1 MKETL
6 RNLIISLLLFVP
18 VVLLNLGHQGISSV
32 LFKWEIREQDRF
44 AAQKLGEISVHTD
57 ISQEISA
64 YASGFNRRLGSLIQ
78 DYPAEAARRLPVGEY
93 AATAFAEPF
102 PRHDLWLFH
111 RHQGK
116 EESSLLYANDKTSS
130 RRPMEMVV
138 SYLLRESL
146 AEQQKAHE
154 TRRNEKLLQKIFG
167 NGCSG
172 DLLAFDQRGVTTP
185 VIYKNIPSYLVWDFS
200 QGPDGSIFAFLLII
214 PRNQD
219 LVACAYNIAA
229 KKTGLGSEYAGGFL
243 RIYETGSADYL
254 FPQKLKKSRIF
265 NDWRSQL
272 GFAEDKLEEWQL
284 KGFPRGK
291 KLGNHRLFSQILP
304 LEKHLAVL
312 LLPDPGSYQLPVWL
326 VALNALAIT
335 GIFLLIIRGLILG
348 IWPFQTIGSRFLVV
362 FVLAVSLPVVLFSTY
377 ATAYVFER
385 LKSDENSL
393 EQTLTTSLLD
403 FDAGKEF
410 LENEYISA
418 FSQMLKDPKINQLL
432 QEKQLAAGNDVL
444 GIVQEIAAAGE
455 IKLPLSGVAVYDLA
469 GNSFFKSSGN
479 LRESEFA
486 TLARFYGLPFTINLR
501 KAVVQEEPSLVLP
514 KHEIDERNLAAMQSF
529 RKGNDGL
536 EDEVERFRFRPVRT
550 DVGRGHL
557 SYIYDFIS
565 IEGKLRYVLMISWLD
580 ADIDGA
586 VLKRTADQL
595 GIKLPQIK
603 VMALKKAG
611 KGIEPMFAADRSISE
626 KQARTFYRIADSAF
640 GIRSGMLKTVSDGMS
655 VVAYASR
662 HFAGTVIVAG
672 IDHEQNN
679 LANVLRVA
687 GFCIMGA
694 LGLLFLLISGIIT
707 YFRIVKPLNA
717 IKIAFD
723 DVESGNPASL
733 PVSARQDEI
742 GILAREFAGM
752 VTGLEQRHRLA
763 SLLSDQA
770 VAAISV
776 ASEGTEIK
784 SERFDGV
791 VMISDIRD
799 FTTMS
804 EQNEPQAITSLLNT
818 HFAEMAVIITS
829 FGGRIY
835 KFIGD
840 AIEAVFINDVM
851 IKESAAE
858 RSVLASCAMLD
869 KLRQI
874 NDRRSSENT
883 FIYRIGIGLAEGEL
897 FAGETGS
904 KESRRDYAIMG
915 SAFKHAEK
923 LESLTRRFPEFPL
936 LVASEIALACGSSWG
951 WLEENID
958 KNKAFRLAGLEDSI
972 VGKIAQSLVSNVQS
986 DKSGKQTGPRNIQA
1000 DESFKMLSFRPFIFL
1015 AGVIAIFFPVLS
1027 LFVTFRTGDA
1037 ASLKRQQK
1045 IAAEYFDN
1053 ARLKVN
1059 VIDSQQVVLEQY
1071 LDNRSEELATEFAWN
1086 PGGVAADSLASAGA
1100 RMYAE
1105 LIEIGMQPTLF
1116 AILHKPGGEDRG
1128 KIEADWRL
1136 VNYHGPDS
1144 QKFVSEEL
1152 MRFFAQ
1158 RFYTGWPRAD
1168 QLSPFRDQ
1176 IPLLTGNATS
1186 FMHLFNDWHARVV
1199 LIKRFGV
1206 EEYLYWQP
1214 IFMRNTK
1221 AFAAID
1227 HKFSGNV
1234 LRRRPA
1240 PDLLIQIGVM
1250 LCIIPKE
1257 HAFKSHLAILHNI
1270 LRYEPVE
1277 FAILE
1282 KSQPPR
1288 FSDGFPDACKSEL
1301 ASPAFNIPGW
1311 YVTSTAIDK
1320 FGDQV
1325 RLVLAKQLDL
1335 PRNHINYLFLL
1346 LLMSLAIALSIAWF
1360 KAVYCE
1366 SGIARKFAWQL
1377 WLGLIAAAV
1386 VPLTVVYTVNEW
1398 FTIELI
1404 ELNPAQERVNL
1415 VKHFDELERRQ
1426 FLQEVIQWDKL
1437 QILTVNQELQQAI
1450 ADADSGGELE
1460 RNQLGQ
1466 TVNRLAAIS
1475 DPRTSHTRFNEL
1487 LLFHAHGW
1495 KQAIYQPGSGPRESG
1510 DFKRFIDAFVYL
1522 LMADLGVS
1530 PGSIS
1535 QEKPL
1540 GGAVKDEMTREAGLD
1555 IFRTLFGS
1563 DAYFKLV
1570 HGLDLPIKAFMATGI
1585 GCFKLIPVPTLVKP
1599 QMLLFWLF
1607 FDNLNTALRDT
1618 FKVAESDYP
1627 VFAESKVMYGALK
1640 QPWTGGWDPG
1650 VVRFARW
1657 ALAKKSPLSTRT
1669 IFAGKE
1675 CLVEARIGSHNEV
1688 MIMSGLI
1695 PEGEILDKIE
1705 ESRRLFF
1712 FLLALSFVAIVLLS
1726 LIVAGDI
1733 TGPIKELTTGVKM
1746 VAAENFDYRIKSGR
1760 SDELG
1765 QILLSFNRM
1774 ARGLQEKELMGQMVS
1789 GAARKVAFDEES
1801 LIRAEKGQRLQVT
1814 VLYLAVPEFS
1824 CFLGSMLPEQMI
1836 KDVSRQISVLCR
1848 IILDNNGEVDKII
1861 GEKILA
1867 YFYGPDGLQKS
1878 NEQALMAMRAIRN
1891 AERESGLA
1899 FPVTIGIH
1907 CGEVIAGLLGVG
1919 NKRDFTIIGDPVN
1932 TAARICARASE
1943 LPYDRFLVSSNIAE
1957 SVPANIA
1964 RFRAF
1969 GEVQLKG
1976 KAATVSLCQVLF
1988 DR

>member
-1 MKETL
+1 M
-6 RNLIISLLLFVP
+6 
-18 VVLLNLGHQGISSV
+18 NLGHQGISSV
-32 LFKWEIREQDRF
+32 LVKWEIREQDRF
-44 AAQKLGEISVHTD
+44 AAQKLGEVSVHTD

-64 YASGFNRRLGSLIQ
+64 YAGDFNRRLSSLIQ
-78 DYPAEAARRLPVGEY
+78 DYPGEAARRLPVGEY
-93 AATAFAEPF
+93 AATTFSEPF

-111 RHQGK
+111 RQPGK
-116 EESSLLYANDKTSS
+116 EESSLIYTNDKASS

-138 SYLLRESL
+138 SYLLREGLS
-146 AEQQKAHE
+146 EQQKEHE
-154 TRRNEKLLQKIFG
+154 TRRNEKLLQKILG
-167 NGCSG
+167 NGCTG
-172 DLLAFDQRGVTTP
+172 ELLAFDHRGITTP
-185 VIYKNIPSYLVWDFS
+185 VIYKSIPSFLVWDFS
-200 QGPDGSIFAFLLII
+200 KGADGSIFAFLLII

-219 LVACAYNIAA
+219 LVASAYKIAA
-229 KKTGLGSEYAGGFL
+229 RKTGLGSEYAGGFV

-254 FPQKLKKSRIF
+254 FPARLKTSRIF
-265 NDWRSQL
+265 NEWRSQL
-272 GFAEDKLEEWQL
+272 GFAEDKLEKWQL

-291 KLGNHRLFSQILP
+291 KLGNSRLFSQILP
-304 LEKHLAVL
+304 LEKHLAIL
-312 LLPDPGSYQLPVWL
+312 LLPDPGSYRLPAWL
-326 VALNALAIT
+326 VSLNALALT
-335 GIFLLIIRGLILG
+335 GILLLIIRGLILG

-362 FVLAVSLPVVLFSTY
+362 FILAVSLPVVLFTTY

-385 LKSDENSL
+385 LKSDENNL

-410 LENEYISA
+410 LENEYVSA
-418 FSQMLKDPKINQLL
+418 FSQMLKDPKISGLLRENQLASGSDIL
-432 QEKQLAAGNDVL
+432 DRVLA
-444 GIVQEIAAAGE
+444 IAAAGE
-455 IKLPLSGVAVYDLA
+455 IKLPLSGVAIYDLA

-501 KAVVQEEPSLVLP
+501 KAVAQEEPSLVLP
-514 KHEIDERNLAAMQSF
+514 KHRIDERNLAAMQSF

-536 EDEVERFRFRPVRT
+536 EDEVERFRFRVVRT

-557 SYIYDFIS
+557 SYIYDFIT
-565 IEGKLRYVLMISWLD
+565 IDGKLRYALMISWLD
-580 ADIDGA
+580 VDIDGA

-595 GIKLPQIK
+595 GVKIPQIK

-611 KGIEPMFAADRSISE
+611 KGVEPMFAADRSISDRQV
-626 KQARTFYRIADSAF
+626 KTFYRIADSAF

-672 IDHEQNN
+672 IDHEQKN
-679 LANVLRVA
+679 LANALRVT

-694 LGLLFLLISGIIT
+694 LGLFFLLISGIIT
-707 YFRIVKPLNA
+707 YFRIAKPLKA
-717 IKIAFD
+717 IKNAFD
-723 DVESGNPASL
+723 NVESGNPASL
-733 PVSARQDEI
+733 PVSERQDET
-742 GILAREFAGM
+742 GVLAREFAGM
-752 VTGLEQRHRLA
+752 VTGLEQRRRLA

-770 VAAISV
+770 VSAISV
-776 ASEGTEIK
+776 ASDGTEIK
-784 SERFDGV
+784 SENFDGV

-804 EQNEPQAITSLLNT
+804 EQNEPQIITSLLNT
-818 HFAEMAVIITS
+818 HFAEMAAIITS

-840 AIEAVFINDVM
+840 AIEAVFINDAL
-851 IKESAAE
+851 IKESAAQ

-874 NDRRSSENT
+874 NDRRCSENT

-904 KESRRDYAIMG
+904 RESRRDYAIIG
-915 SAFKHAEK
+915 SAFKNAEK

-936 LVASEIALACGSSWG
+936 LVAPEVASACGSDWG

-958 KNKAFRLAGLEDSI
+958 KIKAHRLNGIENSIAEKIARTLVSSIQIDKPGKQSGFRINKAGD
-972 VGKIAQSLVSNVQS
+972 GQKIASY
-986 DKSGKQTGPRNIQA
+986 
-1000 DESFKMLSFRPFIFL
+1000 RPFIFL
-1015 AGVIAIFFPVLS
+1015 AGVLAIFFPVFSWL
-1027 LFVTFRTGDA
+1027 VTFWTGDVA
-1037 ASLKRQQK
+1037 ARKRQHA
-1045 IAAEYFDN
+1045 IASEYCEN
-1053 ARLKVN
+1053 TKMKVN
-1059 VIDSQQVVLEQY
+1059 VIDSQQVILEQF
-1071 LDNRSEELATEFAWN
+1071 LDNRSEELAGEFAWN
-1086 PGGVAADSLASAGA
+1086 PSGVPADALASAGA
-1100 RMYAE
+1100 KMFAD
-1105 LIEIGMQPTLF
+1105 LSGSGIQPSLF
-1116 AILHKPGGEDRG
+1116 AVLHKPGGEDRAQ
-1128 KIEADWRL
+1128 IEPDWEL
-1136 VNYHGPDS
+1136 VKYHGPDS
-1144 QKFVSEEL
+1144 QRFVSEEL
-1152 MRFFAQ
+1152 MRQFAQ
-1158 RFYTGWPRAD
+1158 RFYKGWPTTV
-1168 QLSPFRDQ
+1168 QLSHFRDQ
-1176 IPLLTGNATS
+1176 IPLLTGNAVS
-1186 FMHLFNDWHARVV
+1186 FMHLFNDLHARVV

-1206 EEYLYWQP
+1206 EEYFYWQP
-1214 IFMRNTK
+1214 ILMRNNK
-1221 AFAAID
+1221 AFAASGNA
-1227 HKFSGNV
+1227 FSGDV
-1234 LRRRPA
+1234 LRRRPG
-1240 PDLLIQIGVM
+1240 PDLLIQVGVIM
-1250 LCIIPKE
+1250 CVIPRE
-1257 HAFKSHLAILHNI
+1257 HVIKSHLVTLFNI
-1270 LRYEPVE
+1270 LRYEQVE
-1277 FAILE
+1277 YAIVA

-1288 FSDGFPDACKSEL
+1288 FSKGFPDSGKANL
-1301 ASPAFNIPGW
+1301 ATSVIEIPGW
-1311 YVTSTAIDK
+1311 YVTTTSIAQS
-1320 FGDQV
+1320 GDQV
-1325 RLVLAKQLDL
+1325 RLVLAKKLDM
-1335 PRNHINYLFLL
+1335 PRNHFNYLFLL
-1346 LLMSLAIALSIAWF
+1346 LLMGLAISVSWAWF
-1360 KAVYCE
+1360 KAVYHE
-1366 SGIARKFAWQL
+1366 SGIAQKFAWQL

-1398 FTIELI
+1398 FAIELI
-1404 ELNPAQERVNL
+1404 ELNPSQERVNL
-1415 VKHFDELERRQ
+1415 VRHFDELERRQ

-1437 QILTVNQELQQAI
+1437 RSLSVNQELQQAI
-1450 ADADSGGELE
+1450 SVADSAGEIE
-1460 RNQLGQ
+1460 RNNLGQ
-1466 TVNRLAAIS
+1466 MVNHLAAKR
-1475 DPRTSHTRFNEL
+1475 DPRTGYTRFNEL
-1487 LLFHAHGW
+1487 LLFHTHGW
-1495 KQAIYQPGSGPRESG
+1495 KQAIYPPGSGPRESG

-1522 LMADLGVS
+1522 LMADLGVPS
-1530 PGSIS
+1530 DSTA

-1540 GGAVKDEMTREAGLD
+1540 SGAVKDEMTREAGLE

-1585 GCFKLIPVPTLVKP
+1585 GCFKLIPVPAMIRP
-1599 QMLLFWLF
+1599 EMIFFWLF
-1607 FDNLNTALRDT
+1607 FDNLNTALRET
-1618 FKVAESDYP
+1618 FKVAESNYP

-1669 IFAGKE
+1669 VFAGKE

-1712 FLLALSFVAIVLLS
+1712 SLLALSFVAIVLLS

-1733 TGPIKELTTGVKM
+1733 TGPIKELTAGVKM
-1746 VAAENFDYRIKSGR
+1746 VAAENYDYRIKSGR

-1801 LIRAEKGQRLQVT
+1801 LVRAEKGQRLQVT

-1824 CFLGSMLPEQMI
+1824 CFLGSMKPEQMI

-1867 YFYGPDGLQKS
+1867 YFYCPEGLQKS
-1878 NEQALMAMRAIRN
+1878 NEQALMAMRAIRS

-1919 NKRDFTIIGDPVN
+1919 SRRDFTIIGDPVN

-1943 LPYDRFLVSSNIAE
+1943 LPRDRFLVSSSIAE

-1964 RFRAF
+1964 IFRAF

-1976 KAATVSLCQVLF
+1976 KAESVSLCQVLF